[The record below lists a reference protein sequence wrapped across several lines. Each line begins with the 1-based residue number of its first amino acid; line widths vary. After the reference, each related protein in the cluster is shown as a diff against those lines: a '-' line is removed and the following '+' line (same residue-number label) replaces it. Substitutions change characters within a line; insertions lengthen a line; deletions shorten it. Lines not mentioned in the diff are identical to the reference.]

1 VSIERT
7 IVAMGGGGFQMEPDN
22 PLLDD
27 HVLGLARER
36 SGRKRPRICLIPTA
50 SKDDPG
56 LIADFERLFAPPR
69 AEPRVLRLF
78 EREDEDLAAV
88 IREQDAV
95 YVTGGNTANMLAL
108 WRLHGLDRVLR
119 EAWNAGIVMAGMS
132 AGAICWFEACTTDS
146 FGPTL
151 RPLHGG
157 LGILD
162 GSLSPHYHGE
172 AQRRPLYLGLV
183 ADGTLPPGFA
193 VDDGAA
199 LVFRDRALVEVVTSA
214 PEAGAWRVEPDGR
227 GGATEVALP
236 TRFLGEAEL
245 RQPTHLLGPRRRR

>member
-1 VSIERT
+1 MAAGRT

-27 HVLGLARER
+27 HVLAFAIAHARAA
-36 SGRKRPRICLIPTA
+36 GRDLPRICLIPTA
-50 SKDDPG
+50 TADDPIV
-56 LIADFERLFAPPR
+56 IADFERLFAPPR

-78 EREDEDLAAV
+78 SRADEDLGAV
-88 IREQDAV
+88 ITEQDAV
-95 YVTGGNTANMLAL
+95 YVLGGNTANMLAL

-119 EAWNAGIVMAGMS
+119 EAWDAGIVMAGMS

-151 RPLHGG
+151 RPLDGG

-172 AQRRPLYLGLV
+172 AQRRPLYLRLV
-183 ADGTLPPGFA
+183 ADGTLPAGYA
-193 VDDGAA
+193 LDDGAA
-199 LVFRDRALVEVVTSA
+199 LVFAERVLVEVVTSS
-214 PEAGAWRVEPDGR
+214 PDAGAWRVEPDGA
-227 GGATEVALP
+227 GGVTETALP
-236 TRFLGEAEL
+236 TRFLGEAGL
-245 RQPTHLLGPRRRR
+245 RG